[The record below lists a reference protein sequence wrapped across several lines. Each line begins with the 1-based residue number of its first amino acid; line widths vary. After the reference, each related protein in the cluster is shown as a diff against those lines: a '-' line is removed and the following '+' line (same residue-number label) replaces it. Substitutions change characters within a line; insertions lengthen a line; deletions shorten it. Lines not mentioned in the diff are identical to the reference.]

1 MMARRLLLISIC
13 TIASLTPLTWVD
25 GAISGMHAV
34 YDQVRGMT
42 GVSIPSLTKLFTETN
57 VDDEGILQV
66 PVPSKTPDIPSVRLD
81 LRGCTPRH
89 LEAINDFI
97 DVCHSKAGRP
107 RRRASMRT
115 CSGWPS
121 APRSRSSAEKQP

>member
-97 DVCHSKAGRP
+97 DVCHSKAGRGKVLP
-107 RRRASMRT
+107 
-115 CSGWPS
+115 
-121 APRSRSSAEKQP
+121 